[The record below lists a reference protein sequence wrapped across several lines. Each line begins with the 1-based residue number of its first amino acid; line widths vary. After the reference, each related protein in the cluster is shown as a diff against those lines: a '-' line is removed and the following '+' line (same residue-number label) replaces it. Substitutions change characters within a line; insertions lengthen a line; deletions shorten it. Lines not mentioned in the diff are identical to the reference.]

1 MPGRLPGAK
10 VGGVFEQAAGLAAL
24 GALYPPALLIAA
36 VYLGSTSPR
45 TMATLYLAGAVLITV
60 VSGIVILVVLRASH
74 LSLPTHHTP
83 RYGLRLGLGVLAL
96 AGAGYLALRERR
108 RRRRPSAA
116 DKKPGLVSR
125 MAAHPR
131 RLTAVVAGILL
142 FAPGAGFVAAV
153 QVIATDKAGLAA
165 TVGALVL
172 VVFIDVALAWL
183 PLVVHLIAP
192 ERTTRALAVLDVW
205 LGAHGRVVLIGAVA
219 AVGLILVVDG
229 AVGLA

>member
-1 MPGRLPGAK
+1 
-10 VGGVFEQAAGLAAL
+10 
-24 GALYPPALLIAA
+24 
-36 VYLGSTSPR
+36 
-45 TMATLYLAGAVLITV
+45 
-60 VSGIVILVVLRASH
+60 
-74 LSLPTHHTP
+74 
-83 RYGLRLGLGVLAL
+83 
-96 AGAGYLALRERR
+96 
-108 RRRRPSAA
+108 
-116 DKKPGLVSR
+116 

-131 RLTAVVAGILL
+131 RRTAVAAGLLL

-153 QVIATDKAGLAA
+153 QVIATAKAGLAA

-192 ERTTRALAVLDVW
+192 ERTTQALAALDRW
-205 LGAHGRVVLIGAVA
+205 LGAHGRVVLIGAIG

>member
-1 MPGRLPGAK
+1 MY
-10 VGGVFEQAAGLAAL
+10 EQAAGLAAL
-24 GALYPPALLIAA
+24 GAVYPPALLIAA

-45 TMATLYLAGAVLITV
+45 TMATLYLVGAVLMTAV
-60 VSGIVILVVLRASH
+60 CGIVILVVLRASD

-96 AGAGYLALRERR
+96 AGAAYLSARERR
-108 RRRRPSAA
+108 RRQRPPTAE
-116 DKKPGLVSR
+116 KKPGVVSR

-131 RLTAVVAGILL
+131 RRTAVVAGVLL

-153 QVIATDKAGLAA
+153 QVIATAKADLAA
-165 TVGALVL
+165 TIGALVM

-192 ERTTRALAVLDVW
+192 ERTTLALAALDRW
-205 LGAHGRVVLIGAVA
+205 LGVHGRVVLIAAIA
-219 AVGLILVVDG
+219 AVGVILVVDG
-229 AVGLA
+229 AIGLA

>member
-45 TMATLYLAGAVLITV
+45 TMATLYLVGAVLITAI
-60 VSGIVILVVLRASH
+60 SGIVILVVLRASH

-96 AGAGYLALRERR
+96 AGAGYLTVRERR
-108 RRRRPSAA
+108 RRQRPAA
-116 DKKPGLVSR
+116 AKKPGLVSR

-131 RLTAVVAGILL
+131 RLTAVAVGVLL

-153 QVIATDKAGLAA
+153 QVIATAKADLAA
-165 TVGALVL
+165 TVGALVMVVL
-172 VVFIDVALAWL
+172 IDVVFAWS

-192 ERTTRALAVLDVW
+192 ERTTRALKALDGW
-205 LGAHGRVVLIGAVA
+205 LGVHGRVVLIGAIA
-219 AVGLILVVDG
+219 AIGVILVVNG
-229 AVGLA
+229 AIGLA

>member
-1 MPGRLPGAK
+1 MPGRLTGAR
-10 VGGVFEQAAGLAAL
+10 VAGVYEEAAGLAAL
-24 GALYPPALLIAA
+24 GAVYPPALLIAA
-36 VYLGSTSPR
+36 VYLGSASPR
-45 TMATLYLAGAVLITV
+45 TMATLYLAGAVLMTA
-60 VSGIVILVVLRASH
+60 VSGIVILVVLRAGH
-74 LSLPTHHTP
+74 LSLSTHHTP

-96 AGAGYLALRERR
+96 AGAGYLIARERR
-108 RRRRPSAA
+108 RRRRPPAA

-131 RLTAVVAGILL
+131 RLTAVVVGVLL

-153 QVIATDKAGLAA
+153 QVIATARANLAA

-183 PLVVHLIAP
+183 PLLVYLIVP
-192 ERTTRALAVLDVW
+192 ERTTRALRALDAW
-205 LGAHGRVVLIGAVA
+205 LGVHGRVLLIGAVA

>member
-1 MPGRLPGAK
+1 MPDRLPGAR
-10 VGGVFEQAAGLAAL
+10 VDRVFEQAAGLAAL
-24 GALYPPALLIAA
+24 GAVYPPALLIAA
-36 VYLGSTSPR
+36 VYLGSVSPR
-45 TMATLYLAGAVLITV
+45 QMATLYLVGAVLITV

-96 AGAGYLALRERR
+96 AGAGYLTVRERR
-108 RRRRPSAA
+108 RRRLPPAA
-116 DKKPGLVSR
+116 DKKPGLVAR

-131 RLTAVVAGILL
+131 RLTAVVAGLLL

-153 QVIATDKAGLAA
+153 QAIATAKAGLPA

-172 VVFIDVALAWL
+172 VVFIDVVLAWL
-183 PLVVHLIAP
+183 PLVIHLIAP
-192 ERTTRALAVLDVW
+192 ERTTRALAALDRW
-205 LGAHGRVVLIGAVA
+205 LGVHGRVLLIGAVG
-219 AVGLILVVDG
+219 AVGLILVIDG

>member
-1 MPGRLPGAK
+1 M
-10 VGGVFEQAAGLAAL
+10 FEQAAGLAAL
-24 GALYPPALLIAA
+24 GAIYPPALLIAA

-45 TMATLYLAGAVLITV
+45 TMATLYLVGAVLMTIV
-60 VSGIVILVVLRASH
+60 CGIVILVVLRASH

-96 AGAGYLALRERR
+96 AGAGYLTVRERR
-108 RRRRPSAA
+108 RRRRPPTGE
-116 DKKPGLVSR
+116 KKPGLVSR

-131 RLTAVVAGILL
+131 RLTAVVAGVLL

-153 QVIATDKAGLAA
+153 QVIATAKADLAA
-165 TVGALVL
+165 TIGALVM

-192 ERTTRALAVLDVW
+192 ERTTLALAALDRW
-205 LGAHGRVVLIGAVA
+205 LGVHGRVLLIGAVG
-219 AVGLILVVDG
+219 AVGVILVVDG

>member
-1 MPGRLPGAK
+1 MY
-10 VGGVFEQAAGLAAL
+10 EQAAGLAAL

-36 VYLGSTSPR
+36 VYLGSASPR
-45 TMATLYLAGAVLITV
+45 TMATLYLVGAVLMTV
-60 VSGIVILVVLRASH
+60 VCGIVILVVLRATH

-96 AGAGYLALRERR
+96 AGAGYLTVRERR
-108 RRRRPSAA
+108 RRRLPPAK

-131 RLTAVVAGILL
+131 RRTAVVVGILL

-153 QVIATDKAGLAA
+153 QVIATAKAGLAA
-165 TVGALVL
+165 TVGALVM
-172 VVFIDVALAWL
+172 VIFIDVALAWL

-192 ERTTRALAVLDVW
+192 ERTTRALARLDRW
-205 LGAHGRVVLIGAVA
+205 LGVHGRVVLIGAIA
-219 AVGLILVVDG
+219 AVGLILVLDG